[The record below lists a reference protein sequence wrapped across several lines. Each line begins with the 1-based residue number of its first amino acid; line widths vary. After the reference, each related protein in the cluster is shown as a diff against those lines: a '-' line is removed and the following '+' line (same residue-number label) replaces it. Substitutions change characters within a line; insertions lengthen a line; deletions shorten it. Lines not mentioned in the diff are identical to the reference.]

1 MSVCVDVPMPKIH
14 TSIKVGIHTL
24 MWLIVYFRNV
34 FTLRSLNCLSTS
46 DL

>member
-1 MSVCVDVPMPKIH
+1 MSVRVDVPMPKIH

-24 MWLIVYFRNV
+24 WLIVYFRNV